1 MKKNLLQGIY
11 AVTNDILNQ
20 EDLLKKVNQILISGV
35 KIIQYRD
42 KVRKKE
48 EKYIIAKNLKIICN
62 RFNSLLI
69 INDDTELAKEIGAD
83 GVHLGQEDMTCK
95 EARNLLG
102 SNFIIGISCKNN
114 FELALKAELDGADY
128 VAFGSLFQTKTKEDT
143 LKCSIADLS
152 SYVQKLNIPIAAI
165 GGINSRNF
173 SLAKNSGVDMIAM

>member
-1 MKKNLLQGIY
+1 VKKNLLQGIY

-69 INDDTELAKEIGAD
+69 INDDTE
-83 GVHLGQEDMTCK
+83 
-95 EARNLLG
+95 
-102 SNFIIGISCKNN
+102 
-114 FELALKAELDGADY
+114 
-128 VAFGSLFQTKTKEDT
+128 
-143 LKCSIADLS
+143 
-152 SYVQKLNIPIAAI
+152 
-165 GGINSRNF
+165 
-173 SLAKNSGVDMIAM
+173 